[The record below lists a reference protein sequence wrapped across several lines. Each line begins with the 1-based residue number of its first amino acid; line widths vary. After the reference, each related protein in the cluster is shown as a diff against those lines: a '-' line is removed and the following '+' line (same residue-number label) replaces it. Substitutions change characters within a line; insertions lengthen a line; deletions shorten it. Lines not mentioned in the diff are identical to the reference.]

1 MMSVF
6 VICWLPFFL
15 LALLKPQGLSPPKW
29 LDHLVLWLG
38 YSNSLMN
45 PLIYCKHNR
54 EFRIPIRE
62 MLCCRFRTL
71 HSVMRKE
78 SFTSKYGSSR
88 SRGIQS
94 TPMIL
99 NSSTN

>member
-1 MMSVF
+1 
-6 VICWLPFFL
+6 
-15 LALLKPQGLSPPKW
+15 
-29 LDHLVLWLG
+29 
-38 YSNSLMN
+38 MN

-78 SFTSKYGSSR
+78 SFTNKYGPSR
-88 SRGIQS
+88 NKIASNPEQTDDIEFICHLKKE
-94 TPMIL
+94 TL
-99 NSSTN
+99 NNAL